1 MTKRHHRLSITDY
14 CNVTCIFI
22 FIPILV
28 LGLLFTSA
36 SFATVTNITSGG
48 PLYSTMSNAVFLA
61 GNGDTLLV
69 TTGVYIETID
79 IYNRNLIIDGKYNN
93 NFSAKVSGGKTVVS
107 APHGSFPLFWYSG
120 STFDITNSVLT
131 LNDLDICDGGFSF
144 SSNGSGGGMN
154 IRYGSVVSLYNCMI
168 YTNFCRGNGGGIYA
182 YNSTLNMTNT
192 YIYANNAF
200 YATFALGDNGCGGG
214 IAAYNSTIN
223 IESFN
228 QIYFNTAEDK
238 GGGLRIKAST
248 ASVHGTDIAANTADN
263 GGGVSVHS
271 SIFAYSDESILYKN
285 MASTKGGAV
294 HLESNST
301 GTISGA
307 ATFIGLELPY
317 GPNSVTNGN
326 GGGIYVQ
333 DSYLVISNYANVA
346 YNSASGYGGGIFL
359 TNSLF
364 LIKNA
369 DIGTQFFDITNSAA
383 MGGGIYAIYS
393 SLTLTNS
400 MVTRNY
406 ANSGG
411 GMMLTT
417 CSTEIND
424 SKINEN
430 FATNGPAGGLF
441 LYGSN
446 IFNAFSSEFNYNKA
460 NNAGAV
466 LAFLEIGNINFDSC
480 SVVSNIAFE
489 SGAGIVSY
497 LSSKVN
503 ISGMSIINFN
513 KAQNFAGGLWA
524 YFGGQ
529 IYLKGD
535 SLSPISIQGNSAT
548 NGGGIAVDIFAEVH
562 VEGNVLIGNNTAFQN
577 GGGILITNQSQL
589 VMTNISFFAPRVFA
603 NLAETGGGGGIF
615 ITGSNSYA
623 DLYDVSVGGEGI
635 GNKSYAKYGSS
646 KSGGGGI
653 LIDNSAVVDAINC
666 SIEGNFSSNSG
677 GGIYLGTNSVLNMTC
692 DNKSS
697 NKSMIYNNTCRNAG
711 GGIYAKLAN
720 NVMIE
725 NTFVISN
732 KTISAGAGGMYFGQS
747 SNKLVNLVVV
757 QNDCGFSSGADGIFF
772 FMCPKSEM
780 LECTVADNDRVGIMN
795 NFAGSVYITNCI
807 VYGHSLSQFWD
818 NAEINVAYS
827 DIQNGFPGTGNIS
840 SDPLFIDVANFNY
853 MISIGSPCEDAGT
866 DLTSVTNDIIGVLR
880 PYGSGWDMGAFEAV
894 PESGFYLLFII
905 GNMILLKII
914 FRT

>member
-1 MTKRHHRLSITDY
+1 
-14 CNVTCIFI
+14 
-22 FIPILV
+22 
-28 LGLLFTSA
+28 
-36 SFATVTNITSGG
+36 
-48 PLYSTMSNAVFLA
+48 MSNAVFSA

-79 IYNRNLIIDGKYNN
+79 IYNSDLIIDGKYNN
-93 NFSAKVSGGKTVVS
+93 NFSAKVAGGKTVIS
-107 APHGSFPLFWYSG
+107 APHSGFPLFLYSG
-120 STFDITNSVLT
+120 STFDITNSTLI

-154 IRYGSVVSLYNCMI
+154 ISYGSVVSLYNCMI
-168 YTNFCRGNGGGIYA
+168 YTNFCRGNGGGIYV

-192 YIYANNAF
+192 HVYANNAF
-200 YATFALGDNGCGGG
+200 YAMFALGDNGCGGG

-223 IESFN
+223 IELFN
-228 QIYFNTAEDK
+228 QIYFNTAEEK

-248 ASVHGTDIAANTADN
+248 ASVQGTDIAANTADN

-271 SIFAYSDESILYKN
+271 SIFCYGDESFLYKN

-294 HLESNST
+294 HLENNST

-307 ATFIGLELPY
+307 TTFIGFALPY

-364 LIKNA
+364 LIKDA

-383 MGGGIYAIYS
+383 EGGGIYAMHS
-393 SLTLTNS
+393 SLTFTNS

-417 CSTEIND
+417 CSTKIND

-430 FATNGPAGGLF
+430 FATNGPAGGIF

-446 IFNAFSSEFNYNKA
+446 IFNAFSSEFNNNKA

-466 LAFLEIGNINFDSC
+466 LAFLEMGNINFDSC
-480 SVVSNIAFE
+480 SVISNIAFE

-503 ISGMSIINFN
+503 ISGMSIVNFN
-513 KAQNFAGGLWA
+513 KAQNSAGGLWA

-535 SLSPISIQGNSAT
+535 SLVPISVQGNSAT
-548 NGGGIAVDIFAEVH
+548 NGGGIAVDILSELH

-577 GGGILITNQSQL
+577 GGGIFVSDISKL
-589 VMTNISFFAPRVFA
+589 VMTNISFFTPRVFA

-623 DLYDVSVGGEGI
+623 DLYDVFVGGEGV
-635 GNKSYAKYGSS
+635 GNKSYAEYGGSA
-646 KSGGGGI
+646 SGGGGM
-653 LIDNSAVVDAINC
+653 LIEKSAIVEAINC
-666 SIEGNFSSNSG
+666 NFEENFSSNSG
-677 GGIYLGTNSVLNMTC
+677 GGIFLGTNSILNMNC
-692 DNKSS
+692 DKKTS
-697 NKSMIYNNTCRNAG
+697 NKSIIYNNTCKNSG
-711 GGIYAKLAN
+711 GGFYADLAN
-720 NVMIE
+720 SVTIE
-725 NTFVISN
+725 STFVISN
-732 KTISAGAGGMYFGQS
+732 KTISAAAGGIYINQS
-747 SNKLVNLVVV
+747 SNKLVNLVVA
-757 QNDCGFSSGADGIFF
+757 QNDGGNSSSADGIFF
-772 FMCPKSEM
+772 FKCPKSEM
-780 LECTVADNDRVGIMN
+780 LECTVADNDRIGIMN
-795 NFAGSVYITNCI
+795 NFSGAVYMTNCI
-807 VYGHSLSQFWD
+807 VYGHSLSQLWN
-818 NAEINVAYS
+818 NAEINAAYS
-827 DIQNGFPGTGNIS
+827 DIQNGYPGTGNIS
-840 SDPLFIDVANFNY
+840 SDPLFIDTANLNY

-866 DLTSVTNDIIGVLR
+866 DLTSVTNDIIGVVR
-880 PYGSGWDMGAFEAV
+880 PYGSGWDMGAFEAI
-894 PESGFYLLFII
+894 PEPGFCLLFII
-905 GNMILLKII
+905 GNLILLKIK
-914 FRT
+914 FKS